1 MAAKWELL
9 YEGKAKKVYRTDNPE
24 QYIVEY
30 KDDATAF
37 NGQKRGSIAGK
48 GVVNNRLSNL
58 FMRLLAKHGVLT
70 HLIEPLSDR
79 ETLVHAVRIVP
90 LEVVVRNLAAGS
102 MAKRLGVVEGTPL
115 ARPIVEFYYKDDALG
130 DPLVTDDHIEVLGL
144 APAAERDEMRETA
157 LLVNDILGG
166 FLRRIGIT
174 LVDFKLEFGV
184 DAEGR
189 LRLADEISP
198 DTCRFWDAKTQRK
211 LDKDRFRRDL
221 GDIEAAYREVLS
233 RVEEGIEA

>member
-1 MAAKWELL
+1 MAAKLELL
-9 YEGKAKKVYRTDNPE
+9 YEGKAKKVYRTDNPQ

-58 FMRLLAKHGVLT
+58 FMRLLAKQGVQT

-102 MAKRLGVVEGTPL
+102 MAKRLGIAEGTPL

-144 APAAERDEMRETA
+144 APAAERDQMRQMA

-174 LVDFKLEFGV
+174 LVDFKLEFGI

-198 DTCRFWDAKTQRK
+198 DTCRFWDAKTQKK